1 MNKETL
7 YLAFVI
13 GQTVFIKNDKGQQEL
28 IVTGY
33 TVRPNGLI
41 IYILSDLGY
50 EKSFY
55 DFELTDEKDTL
66 KSIS

>member
-1 MNKETL
+1 MQQETL

-13 GQTVFIKNDKGQQEL
+13 GQTVFIKNDKDQCEL

-41 IYILSDLGY
+41 TYILSDLGH
-50 EKSFY
+50 ETSFY